1 MAKSM
6 TGFGKA
12 STDFEGEC
20 ISVEV
25 TSVNHRFLDCTF
37 RTPAAWNALEPD
49 LREVVQEHVA
59 RGKLSVFM
67 NRKRGTSARH
77 SVHLDTDV
85 ARQYVKAARDLSNV
99 MNTTEALSLD
109 VLAQMEGVFYQEE
122 REDNL
127 DQLRDVVVP
136 LLREAIVHLNE
147 QRSAE
152 GERLINEMQAH
163 VAEMEGVLAGIET
176 RVPELNKAYVE
187 RLRTRMQELN
197 IDAAVT
203 EERVALELAVMSDKA
218 DVTEEVVRLKS
229 HFVQA
234 GELLGSTEPI
244 GRELNFLAQE
254 MQREI
259 NTLGSKLRD
268 IDVARDVVRLKS
280 TLEKLREQAQN
291 IE

>member
-12 STDFEGEC
+12 SADHEGEC

-37 RTPAAWNALEPD
+37 RTPSTWNALEPG
-49 LREVVQEHVA
+49 LREVVQDKVA
-59 RGKLSVFM
+59 RGKLSVFV
-67 NRKRGTSARH
+67 NRKRGSSARH
-77 SVHLDTDV
+77 IVQIDSEV
-85 ARQYVKAARDLSNV
+85 ARQYVQAARELSNV
-99 MNTTEALSLD
+99 MNTTEALSLN
-109 VLAQMEGVFYQEE
+109 VLAQMEGVFFQEE
-122 REDNL
+122 REDDL
-127 DQLRDVVVP
+127 DQLREVALS
-136 LLREAIVHLNE
+136 LLGEAVDQLND
-147 QRSAE
+147 QRGAE
-152 GERLINEMQAH
+152 GSRLITEMLGH
-163 VAEMEGVLAGIET
+163 VTEMKDILAGIEV
-176 RVPELNKAYVE
+176 RIPEVNQAYRD
-187 RLRTRMQELN
+187 RLRARIQELN
-197 IDAAVT
+197 ADAGISEDRIAV
-203 EERVALELAVMSDKA
+203 ELAIMSDKA

-234 GELLGSTEPI
+234 EDLLGREEPI

-268 IDVARDVVRLKS
+268 IDVARDVLRLKS